1 MFFLPAKINSRLGL
15 GMAELGDITPLRVE
29 NVIVRPII
37 SVSLFEGISADKH
50 PVFIVDDKLFFSDG
64 QALLFNRYAIEDAIF
79 QFIKKF
85 MESCFES
92 MPGYNM

>member
-1 MFFLPAKINSRLGL
+1 
-15 GMAELGDITPLRVE
+15 MAELGDITPLRVE

-37 SVSLFEGISADKH
+37 SVSLFEGISADKQ

-64 QALLFNRYAIEDAIF
+64 QALLFNRYTIEDAIF

-85 MESCFES
+85 MEIII
-92 MPGYNM
+92 PGILLRIYARI